1 MSGARRGYL
10 WELEVQH
17 RLESHRWM
25 VFRCAGSKP
34 LDLVAFRPGCVPLW
48 IECRTS
54 RLPPSAE
61 RTFWDHL
68 ARTTGAQYMVARRCR
83 RSKTLRKRGLKT

>member
-1 MSGARRGYL
+1 MSGARKGYL

-34 LDLVAFRPGCVPLW
+34 LDLIAFRPGRLPLW

-54 RLPPSAE
+54 RSPSASE
-61 RTFWDHL
+61 RDFWEHL
-68 ARTTGAQYMVARRCR
+68 ARITGAHFLVAVQRR
-83 RSKTLRKRGLKT
+83 RSRTRRKRGLKA